1 MTPAWTRL
9 RSCADLKCEML
20 ADLHGVSGPSSHG
33 GHEARFLYCEL
44 KIITLVE
51 PKEICDICRPALT
64 SDQSP
69 VDTRLCAAIL
79 KQPHYRHH
87 ADILCINKPSLRTQS
102 YHATDATVY
111 LPYTDQIPMRSTR
124 ITTGQRRTRNGS
136 VQLNC
141 NSRTELSTVVFTR
154 ARKDPGRS
162 LELLTSNPYL
172 IKSYA

>member
-1 MTPAWTRL
+1 VVPYPSGVTPAWTRL

-33 GHEARFLYCEL
+33 GHEARFFNDFYIGEL

-79 KQPHYRHH
+79 KQPH
-87 ADILCINKPSLRTQS
+87 
-102 YHATDATVY
+102 
-111 LPYTDQIPMRSTR
+111 
-124 ITTGQRRTRNGS
+124 
-136 VQLNC
+136 
-141 NSRTELSTVVFTR
+141 
-154 ARKDPGRS
+154 
-162 LELLTSNPYL
+162 
-172 IKSYA
+172 